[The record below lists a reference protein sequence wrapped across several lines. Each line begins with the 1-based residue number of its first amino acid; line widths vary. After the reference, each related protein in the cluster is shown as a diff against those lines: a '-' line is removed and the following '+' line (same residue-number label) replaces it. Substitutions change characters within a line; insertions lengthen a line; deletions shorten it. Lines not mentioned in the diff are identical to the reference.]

1 MGRDDERATPSYF
14 QSQDERDRWQV
25 RQYGHLRNGFREY
38 DEPTD
43 DRPLRIDRHPFWE
56 PGEDVIWERAVKACP
71 LREYG
76 ALDAWEY
83 LREVAKLAVSMDVN
97 AGKYPVRAMPTG
109 PRGNR

>member
-14 QSQDERDRWQV
+14 PSQDERDRWQV
-25 RQYGHLRNGFREY
+25 RQYGHLRNGFRKD

-71 LREYG
+71 LEQCG
-76 ALDAWEY
+76 SLDFFEY
-83 LREVAKLAVSMDVN
+83 LAEVAKLAKGMDVN
-97 AGKYPVRAMPTG
+97 AGKYPVRSWPTG
-109 PRGNR
+109 PRGEW